1 MLCAATYEKLR
12 VVEVFFMPI
21 TPDLSKKLLDLK
33 EESGLSYEQ
42 IGAEVGTSDA
52 NARRYMK
59 GETKVPDRQLLYA
72 IIRCVG
78 GDPDELLEK
87 KPPAAPPAPFDSAMY
102 DRINAEVEK
111 RLAPLFAS
119 HDRQIEAIRH
129 ANDLAM
135 QHKDEWIHKLK
146 DELEKAKEATI
157 NHQRA
162 HRRMMH
168 VLIALSVILIVLI
181 AIYLIP
187 DLLNGDWGHINY

>member
-1 MLCAATYEKLR
+1 MHEYFAEFYVLLR
-12 VVEVFFMPI
+12 CLIVPI
-21 TPDLSKKLLDLK
+21 TPDLSKKLLELK
-33 EESGLSYEQ
+33 EESGLTFEQ

-52 NARRYMK
+52 NVRRYMK
-59 GETKVPDRQLLYA
+59 GETKVPDRKLLYA

-78 GDPDELLEK
+78 GDPDEMLGK
-87 KPPAAPPAPFDSAMY
+87 KPPAAPAAPFDAAVY
-102 DRINAEVEK
+102 DRINVEVEK
-111 RLAPLFAS
+111 RLSSFCAS
-119 HDRQIEAIRH
+119 HERQIEAIRH

-146 DELEKAKEATI
+146 DELEKARETAI
-157 NHQRA
+157 NHQRT

-168 VLIALSVILIVLI
+168 VLIALSMAIIVLV

>member
-1 MLCAATYEKLR
+1 
-12 VVEVFFMPI
+12 MPI
-21 TPDLSKKLLDLK
+21 TPDLSKKLLELK

-78 GDPDELLEK
+78 GDPDEMLGK
-87 KPPAAPPAPFDSAMY
+87 KPPAAPAAPF
-102 DRINAEVEK
+102 
-111 RLAPLFAS
+111 
-119 HDRQIEAIRH
+119 
-129 ANDLAM
+129 
-135 QHKDEWIHKLK
+135 DEWIHRLK
-146 DELEKAKEATI
+146 DELEKARETAI
-157 NHQRA
+157 SHQRT

-168 VLIALSVILIVLI
+168 VLIALSVALIVLVV
-181 AIYLIP
+181 IYLVP